1 MIVIHYVCTSFI
13 TIIVFLKAIQC
24 SERIMYASVVSFIEP
39 QKGYRKTTREYH
51 PKEIHDEILPLSMDL
66 ITKRLFFHVTTGR
79 NQTIAKRVG
88 LIMSSLTLR

>member
-1 MIVIHYVCTSFI
+1 M
-13 TIIVFLKAIQC
+13 
-24 SERIMYASVVSFIEP
+24 VSFIEP

-88 LIMSSLTLR
+88 LIMSSLTRFVDTNQAAWMGPRWGRYILRVVFLPLHA